1 MPSILVTM
9 CLIHKMKHIFPPI
22 RNTAQK
28 TPEQAP
34 GADGYIDIVPDEH
47 SSTPDVVDAPADE
60 LGEQAAEYE
69 EIEMQVVVNVA
80 VGGQPVASSIA
91 FLLNL

>member
-47 SSTPDVVDAPADE
+47 SSTPDVVDAPADV
-60 LGEQAAEYE
+60 LG
-69 EIEMQVVVNVA
+69 VVIQNGIPIVKL
-80 VGGQPVASSIA
+80 SYCCKII
-91 FLLNL
+91 